1 MKIAA
6 SKEIAA
12 PAVPTPLWPTRLL
25 VKKIIMRTEVGPIA
39 VGDSTVTYALGAR
52 IAKDGARTFSADDLN
67 VGELDLNK
75 VYVVGTV
82 PAALIHWW
90 ALD

>member
-12 PAVPTPLWPTRLL
+12 PGTPQPLWPSRLL
-25 VKKIIMRTEVGPIA
+25 VKEIIMRTEVGEIA
-39 VGDSTVTYALGAR
+39 VGDSSVTYLTGAR
-52 IAKDGARTFSADDLN
+52 IEKDDSRTFSATDLDFT
-67 VGELDLNK
+67 ELDLNK
-75 VYVVGTV
+75 VYIVGTV
-82 PAALIHWW
+82 PAAVVHWW